1 MSQQVNIF
9 LDSLNSKYTKE
20 QYQMHWDR
28 YQKNAPT
35 TSQDTK
41 VITNNMILYLMQVK
55 AEGLSYSYR
64 KSAFS
69 AIKHSYSM
77 NDIILNWPKISKF
90 LGEKTSD
97 NDIRGYTREE
107 IKMMLDI
114 ADVKY
119 RAIILT
125 LASSG
130 MRREALTE
138 ITKDDLKYI
147 ADQKLYKI
155 RIYRRTKF
163 EQVCFTTPEAAEAIN
178 LYLEMN
184 KDDGH
189 KQLFYFKTPKNL
201 TITLRK
207 IQVRAGVG
215 KVHNADGE
223 KLGQARNSIPAVHGT
238 RKFCITQMAKSGI
251 AEERQKILTGH
262 SIGVRKKYVELS
274 DEDLLQDYL
283 ECVNNLTI
291 NEENRLKTENTELK
305 KAKSEIESL
314 KDQMKVLTERAE
326 KNDMLFQ
333 KVLGIAAL
341 KSYRDGSIE
350 NIAIKEGIT
359 KEEMK
364 Q

>member
-1 MSQQVNIF
+1 
-9 LDSLNSKYTKE
+9 
-20 QYQMHWDR
+20 MHWDR

-41 VITNNMILYLMQVK
+41 VITNNMILYLMQMK

-64 KSAFS
+64 NSAFS

-130 MRREALTE
+130 IRREALTE

-163 EQVCFTTPEAAEAIN
+163 EQLCFTTPEAAEAIN

-251 AEERQKILTGH
+251 AEERQKIAQVIA
-262 SIGVRKKYVELS
+262 SVY
-274 DEDLLQDYL
+274 
-283 ECVNNLTI
+283 
-291 NEENRLKTENTELK
+291 
-305 KAKSEIESL
+305 AKN
-314 KDQMKVLTERAE
+314 M
-326 KNDMLFQ
+326 
-333 KVLGIAAL
+333 
-341 KSYRDGSIE
+341 
-350 NIAIKEGIT
+350 
-359 KEEMK
+359 
-364 Q
+364 